1 MLSFILEF
9 LTKFMIDV
17 IEYLFS
23 GAYTLDAVDVVIAA

>member
-23 GAYTLDAVDVVIAA
+23 GAYTLDTVGVTIAA